1 MWIIQKQNIS
11 SPKKNYNMRL
21 FNMFCSAEL
30 SNYFI
35 NSPYIHSASNT
46 ERYGSKYMLIP
57 VIVMFILNS

>member
-1 MWIIQKQNIS
+1 
-11 SPKKNYNMRL
+11 MRL